1 MKKAKKV
8 KSARKL
14 LSKKKPE
21 KKLLVFLKK
30 TGGRNVFG
38 RITVRHRGGGA
49 KRLYRIIDFGQEKM
63 DIKGIVMALEYDPN
77 RTAFIALVK
86 YEDGDKRY
94 ILAPVGLKEKD
105 EIICSE
111 KAEIKTA
118 NRMRLENIPSGNDIY
133 NIELEPGRGG
143 KMVRSAGTAAKILVH
158 EGRYTHL
165 KMPSSEIRKVFRNCF
180 ASIGQVSNP
189 RKRFEILKKAGRKRL
204 KGWRPTVRG
213 TAMNP
218 VDHPHG
224 GGTGKSPIGM
234 KHPKTPWGKPARGV
248 KTRNKKKWTS
258 KLIVKRRKKKR

>member
-1 MKKAKKV
+1 MKKAI

-21 KKLLVFLKK
+21 KKLLKFLKK
-30 TGGRNVFG
+30 KGGRSSSG
-38 RITVRHRGGGA
+38 KITIRHRGGGA
-49 KRLYRIIDFGQEKM
+49 KQLYRIINFGHEKL
-63 DIKGIVMALEYDPN
+63 DIKGNVLALEYDPN
-77 RTAFIALVK
+77 RTAFIALVE

-94 ILAPVGLKEKD
+94 IIAPVGLGEAD

-111 KAEIKTA
+111 EAKIKIG
-118 NRMRLENIPSGNDIY
+118 NRMKLKNIPSGTDIY
-133 NIELEPGRGG
+133 NIELEFGRGG
-143 KMVRSAGTAAKILVH
+143 KIVRSAGTSAKILTH

-165 KMPSSEIRKVFRNCF
+165 KMPSGEIRKVFKDCF

-189 RKRFEILKKAGRKRL
+189 KKRFEKLGKAGRRRL
-204 KGWRPTVRG
+204 KGWRPSVRG

-234 KHPKTPWGKPARGV
+234 KYPKTPWGKPALGV
-248 KTRNKKKWTS
+248 RTRRKKWTD
-258 KLIVKRRKKKR
+258 KLIIKRRKKKRK